1 MVLDLVYHR
10 STMVYKVVSTKLTEE
25 EHTKFLEFCNKKG
38 NSPSAMIKQSPS
50 AMIKQVILTSME
62 QEPKNTEELSLSEL
76 EKSLLISFFIKIS
89 NRRNDTRSFLVNL
102 T

>member
-38 NSPSAMIKQSPS
+38 NSPSAMIKQT
-50 AMIKQVILTSME
+50 ILTSME
-62 QEPKNTEELSLSEL
+62 QEA
-76 EKSLLISFFIKIS
+76 
-89 NRRNDTRSFLVNL
+89 NL
-102 T
+102 TWSL

>member
-38 NSPSAMIKQSPS
+38 NSPSAMIKQT
-50 AMIKQVILTSME
+50 ILTSME
-62 QEPKNTEELSLSEL
+62 QEAKLTWSL
-76 EKSLLISFFIKIS
+76 
-89 NRRNDTRSFLVNL
+89 
-102 T
+102 

>member
-38 NSPSAMIKQSPS
+38 ISPS

>member
-38 NSPSAMIKQSPS
+38 NSPSAMIKQ
-50 AMIKQVILTSME
+50 AILTSME
-62 QEPKNTEELSLSEL
+62 QEAKLAWSL
-76 EKSLLISFFIKIS
+76 
-89 NRRNDTRSFLVNL
+89 
-102 T
+102 